1 MLLQSP
7 LTPPAPCCAVV
18 LQTSSAHLHGASRGN
33 MRFPGR
39 QLAAALAVLCA
50 AVWASQ
56 AEVIDDI
63 LGSLSRAATFLERHH
78 EQINLD
84 GLVGFIIL
92 QGWYC
97 KHWTELRNLG
107 VCCED
112 VGDSAGVIVTSC
124 VVHLRQGEACDSNFN
139 LRRHNG
145 VWHLNGIQWTGFKS
159 HDLHQTSATKACFV
173 ISHSNAILLISFVK

>member
-1 MLLQSP
+1 MKKSASHHDTLSDVTPLLLQIL

-18 LQTSSAHLHGASRGN
+18 LQPCSTHLDGASRGN
-33 MRFPGR
+33 MRFSGR
-39 QLAAALAVLCA
+39 HLAAALAALSA
-50 AVWASQ
+50 AVCASQ

-63 LGSLSRAATFLERHH
+63 LGSLSRAATFLERHY

-97 KHWTELRNLG
+97 KHEDEWRNLH

-112 VGDSAGVIVTSC
+112 VAYSTVVIVMSC
-124 VVHLRQGEACDSNFN
+124 VVDS
-139 LRRHNG
+139 
-145 VWHLNGIQWTGFKS
+145 S
-159 HDLHQTSATKACFV
+159 HG
-173 ISHSNAILLISFVK
+173 

>member
-1 MLLQSP
+1 
-7 LTPPAPCCAVV
+7 
-18 LQTSSAHLHGASRGN
+18 

-39 QLAAALAVLCA
+39 QLAAALAALCA

-92 QGWYC
+92 QGWYR
-97 KHWTELRNLG
+97 KHWPLG
-107 VCCED
+107 CVAQ
-112 VGDSAGVIVTSC
+112 SAR
-124 VVHLRQGEACDSNFN
+124 LLQRRWL
-139 LRRHNG
+139 LRRCYC
-145 VWHLNGIQWTGFKS
+145 
-159 HDLHQTSATKACFV
+159 D
-173 ISHSNAILLISFVK
+173 

>member
-1 MLLQSP
+1 MLLQSL

-18 LQTSSAHLHGASRGN
+18 LQPSSAHRPGATSGN

-39 QLAAALAVLCA
+39 QLAAALAALCA

-92 QGWYC
+92 QGWYR
-97 KHWTELRNLG
+97 KHWPLG
-107 VCCED
+107 CVAQ
-112 VGDSAGVIVTSC
+112 SAC
-124 VVHLRQGEACDSNFN
+124 LLQRRWL
-139 LRRHNG
+139 LRRCYC
-145 VWHLNGIQWTGFKS
+145 
-159 HDLHQTSATKACFV
+159 D
-173 ISHSNAILLISFVK
+173 